1 MLITAAKI
9 NIELGIRTR
18 KICIEIV
25 VVFAAEGMKESRY
38 EGGKREEV
46 EMLLLGWSV
55 WSNDH

>member
-46 EMLLLGWSV
+46 EMLLLG
-55 WSNDH
+55 